1 MYAHHPAERV
11 AVDSLVT
18 AYEVLRR
25 FVTSPMGEDA
35 A

>member
-1 MYAHHPAERV
+1 V

-18 AYEVLRR
+18 AYEVLHR
-25 FVTSPMGEDA
+25 FVMSPMGEDA